1 MLESLFNS
9 QYCKSFNC
17 THFEKNLLAAASEN
31 VFYETEKNQKLLIR
45 NFEFTLKTGF

>member
-9 QYCKSFNC
+9 QYCKIFKC
-17 THFEKNLLAAASEN
+17 TYFEENLLMAASES

-45 NFEFTLKTGF
+45 NFAFTLKTGF